1 MFSSI
6 STNLN
11 TIKNKKKYKS
21 QSWFLKGLYLVRG
34 TCHSHIK
41 NYWALPYNVWV
52 KCQDDLNIQERERS
66 PQTKMEKA
74 N

>member
-11 TIKNKKKYKS
+11 TIKNKKKCKS
-21 QSWFLKGLYLVRG
+21 QSWFLKGFYLVGG

-41 NYWALPYNVWV
+41 NYWTLPYNVWV
-52 KCQDDLNIQERERS
+52 KCQDDLNIQERERL